1 MAVGEPSV
9 VEDLQQHVEDVRMR
23 LLDLVQEDD
32 RELLPAH
39 RLRELPAL
47 VVADVSGRRPDEA
60 GDGELLHVLR
70 HVEAHHRV
78 LVVEELLRERLRE
91 LRLADARRPEEKERA
106 HRPVAVLDSGAGPE
120 HRVRNRVDRLVLAD
134 HALVQHLAE
143 AHQLLAFALHELRHR
158 NAAPARDDLG
168 DFVRGHDLAQ
178 ERGIAALYRRFV
190 LPEALLKRRDV
201 AVLQLRRGVEIARV
215 HGLLVADARLLEVC
229 AHLAHLLDRRLLVL
243 PLRGHR
249 VHLLAKHLKLRLQF
263 L

>member
-23 LLDLVQEDD
+23 LLALVQEDD

-47 VVADVSGRRPDEA
+47 VVADVSGRRPDEP

-91 LRLADARRPEEKERA
+91 LRLADARRPEEQKRA

-120 HRVRNRVDRLVLAD
+120 HRVRNSVDRLVLAD

-168 DFVRGHDLAQ
+168 DFVGRYFLA
-178 ERGIAALYRRFV
+178 E
-190 LPEALLKRRDV
+190 KRR
-201 AVLQLRRGVEIARV
+201 ARF
-215 HGLLVADARLLEVC
+215 GL
-229 AHLAHLLDRRLLVL
+229 
-243 PLRGHR
+243 
-249 VHLLAKHLKLRLQF
+249 
-263 L
+263 

>member
-1 MAVGEPSV
+1 MKTSGCAFSISSRRTTENCFLRTASV
-9 VEDLQQHVEDVRMR
+9 I
-23 LLDLVQEDD
+23 
-32 RELLPAH
+32 
-39 RLRELPAL
+39 
-47 VVADVSGRRPDEA
+47 
-60 GDGELLHVLR
+60 
-70 HVEAHHRV
+70 
-78 LVVEELLRERLRE
+78 LRERLRE

-190 LPEALLKRRDV
+190 LPKALLKRRDV

-229 AHLAHLLDRRLLVL
+229 AHLAYLLDRRLLVL

-249 VHLLAKHLKLRLQF
+249 VHLLAKPLKLRLQF